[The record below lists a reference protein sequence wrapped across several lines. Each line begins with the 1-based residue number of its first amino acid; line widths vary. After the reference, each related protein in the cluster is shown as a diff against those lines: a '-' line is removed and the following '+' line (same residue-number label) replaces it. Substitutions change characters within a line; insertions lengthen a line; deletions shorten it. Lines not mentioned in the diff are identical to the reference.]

1 MVDEGINSRGTYAEA
16 VIKHSCR
23 IRQREKKQKFFISS
37 LSPLHLPPFFLFH
50 HCPAYESEMKIV
62 FRTQKGDSNRFL
74 FQYLIANADQAH
86 KCCFPVQLTKGLWI
100 KNLCALFLLF
110 VSVCLSRQWTNR
122 QQSGRELLCRVKK
135 VVTGLRKVRG
145 WCHVSWLK
153 GLS

>member
-100 KNLCALFLLF
+100 KNLCALFF
-110 VSVCLSRQWTNR
+110 IIRVCLSVPAVNKQTAKRSR
-122 QQSGRELLCRVKK
+122 AFVQSKKSCYGIAESSRVMSCELA
-135 VVTGLRKVRG
+135 
-145 WCHVSWLK
+145 
-153 GLS
+153 